1 MLRSLCHV
9 WYKNTETAVI
19 WPTKR
24 CKAACWR
31 TVQEMQGSV
40 AWQTS
45 SHATSITQ
53 WQTLAEDR
61 SIWRELSVTM
71 QWKDSPRFRT
81 TTHSTI
87 LSTDQAYSSSIK
99 IIPLL
104 NKQVTTLS
112 IVIVSIV
119 MPSNFVTYF
128 IEHCQYVPFKFP
140 HSLYWAVGSS
150 SSCCRNKLLQQSH
163 GKWPSNSDSDEWSR
177 LRRRQ

>member
-1 MLRSLCHV
+1 
-9 WYKNTETAVI
+9 
-19 WPTKR
+19 
-24 CKAACWR
+24 
-31 TVQEMQGSV
+31 
-40 AWQTS
+40 
-45 SHATSITQ
+45 
-53 WQTLAEDR
+53 
-61 SIWRELSVTM
+61 M

-140 HSLYWAVGSS
+140 HSLY
-150 SSCCRNKLLQQSH
+150 NLYQSH
-163 GKWPSNSDSDEWSR
+163 TSPCSQSWRSNLEFWSIHNFSGIDSEIDWIFTLDYCGLMHAQLQAAFNAPAENTP
-177 LRRRQ
+177 